1 MSPLLTSLIAFV
13 CILAGRLPRIKS
25 GAGFRW
31 KTL

>member
-1 MSPLLTSLIAFV
+1 MHNQQKRQPFLISELF
-13 CILAGRLPRIKS
+13 IKS